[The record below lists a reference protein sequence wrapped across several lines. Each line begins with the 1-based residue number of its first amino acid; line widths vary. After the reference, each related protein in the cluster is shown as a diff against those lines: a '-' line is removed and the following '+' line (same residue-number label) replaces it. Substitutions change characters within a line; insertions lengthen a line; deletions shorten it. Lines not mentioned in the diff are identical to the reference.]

1 MNRFYRDRYKQ
12 IFEETSPGRIRSVT
26 AADGTRYVQDQ
37 TVSKTYWQTL
47 RGPLVEIPD
56 PWMTP
61 QTKLLRVQD
70 VMERWET
77 NHTRG
82 DVSDLLAEIHTALGH
97 APEQEEK

>member
-12 IFEETSPGRIRSVT
+12 TFEEVQEGRIRAVT

-37 TVSKTYWQTL
+37 TVSKTYWEGL
-47 RGPLVEIPD
+47 RGPLVEVPD

-61 QTKLLRVQD
+61 ETKLLRVQD
-70 VMERWET
+70 VVERWET
-77 NHTRG
+77 NHPRG
-82 DVSDLLAEIHTALGH
+82 TVLGLLAEIHTALGH